1 MCQREYGSSDM
12 QVRLPAHER
21 KEQIL
26 DVALKVFATKGF
38 HESSMNDIAELAG
51 ITKPVVYQHF
61 ESKRALYLALIDDA
75 GTQMINEITKATV
88 QATSGKLQAE
98 QGTIAFFR
106 WAATDHNRFKF
117 LFDSGTRNDVEFAL
131 AVRRVVDNSANVI
144 VPLIAIDLDA
154 THLSTLAHGVVG
166 AIEGVV
172 RYLLD
177 NNIAFDPDVLGK
189 QVADL
194 VWAGLRGVGRET
206 LGD

>member
-1 MCQREYGSSDM
+1 MST
-12 QVRLPAHER
+12 RLPPHER

-26 DVALKVFATKGF
+26 DVALKVFATHGF

-51 ITKPVVYQHF
+51 VTKPVVYQHF
-61 ESKRALYLALIDDA
+61 ASKRALFLALIEHA

-88 QATSGKLQAE
+88 QATDGRLQAE

-106 WAATDHNRFKF
+106 WASADQNRFKF
-117 LFDSGTRNDVEFAL
+117 LFDSGTRNDTEFAS
-131 AVRRVVDNSANVI
+131 AVRQVVDNSANAI
-144 VPLIAIDLDA
+144 APLIAIDLDA
-154 THLSTLAHGVVG
+154 THLRTLAHGVIG
-166 AIEGVV
+166 ATEGVV

-177 NNIAFDPDVLGK
+177 NNIAFDPDVIGK

-194 VWAGLRGVGRET
+194 VWAGLRGVGRES

>member
-1 MCQREYGSSDM
+1 MST
-12 QVRLPAHER
+12 RLPAHER
-21 KEQIL
+21 KDQIL

-38 HESSMNDIAELAG
+38 HESSMNDIAEMAG

-61 ESKRALYLALIDDA
+61 ESKRALFLALIEDA

-88 QATSGKLQAE
+88 QATSGRLQAE

-106 WAATDHNRFKF
+106 WAATDQNRFKF
-117 LFDSGTRNDVEFAL
+117 LFDSGTRNDVEFAI
-131 AVRRVVDNSANVI
+131 AVRRVVDNSANAI
-144 VPLIAIDLDA
+144 APLIAIDLDA
-154 THLSTLAHGVVG
+154 THLRTLAHGVIG
-166 AIEGVV
+166 ATEGVV

-177 NNIAFDPDVLGK
+177 NNIAFDPDVIGK

>member
-1 MCQREYGSSDM
+1 M